1 MRPFHLPC
9 STSRFSCLFSHKH
22 LGSLGLVFLEDF
34 GCKQGPK
41 APEPHRGFSVQLAHE
56 GTQRL
61 IHFITSATLAEQSLA
76 GSHVCRASGRS
87 SCSGALQ
94 AEVRA
99 AARCPQRNASPEKA
113 GELTTFDSA
122 LTARCCSRC
131 RGPPEEEGSNFNPEP
146 KTPPQCFCRAI
157 SSILPPPPR
166 VQAPR
171 RDPPHHASTASH
183 LCVGGRWHELEF
195 RSVHENG
202 AVKAVGIIQE
212 RSGGALQA
220 VVFRNDVQVARGCC
234 KGWRNR

>member
-9 STSRFSCLFSHKH
+9 STSRFSCPFSRKH
-22 LGSLGLVFLEDF
+22 LGSLGLVFWKTLAVRRS
-34 GCKQGPK
+34 QST
-41 APEPHRGFSVQLAHE
+41 PEPHRGFSVQLAHE

-76 GSHVCRASGRS
+76 GSRICRVSGRS

-94 AEVRA
+94 AEVRT
-99 AARCPQRNASPEKA
+99 AARCPQQIVSPEKA
-113 GELTTFDSA
+113 GELTTFDSV
-122 LTARCCSRC
+122 LTAHCYSRR
-131 RGPPEEEGSNFNPEP
+131 RGPPEEKGSNFNPEP
-146 KTPPQCFCRAI
+146 KTPPQCFCRAV

-171 RDPPHHASTASH
+171 RDPPHHASMASH
-183 LCVGGRWHELEF
+183 LCVGGWWHELEL

-220 VVFRNDVQVARGCC
+220 VVFRNDVQVARGRCE
-234 KGWRNR
+234 GRSNR